1 MVVAEKSEIEIVRKR
16 MVDDVAVAVAVDT
29 PSDWWVFDVRI

>member
-1 MVVAEKSEIEIVRKR
+1 MVVAEKSEIEIVRKS
-16 MVDDVAVAVAVDT
+16 MVDDVAVAVDT